1 MISVLLNWMYIL
13 FTTFCLGYGFTKT
26 VEKRFSYSIQ
36 KVENIIFSGLVI
48 ATVYAQIVSIFLKV
62 ALEANIL
69 LVFICILILFIFRK
83 DVKKDVS
90 GYWSQR
96 TVIGKLLVCGLVL
109 LWAYFTSIG
118 YMHYD
123 SDLYHAQSIRW
134 IEEYGVVKGLGNLHN
149 RLAYNSSIF
158 AVSALYSMKFML
170 GQSLHTVCGFMA
182 LLLNIAVLDIFKC
195 IKNRKL
201 ELSDYIRIAA
211 LYYLTLIY
219 DEIIAPASDYAIM
232 CTVFL
237 IVLTWAELTERK
249 EKNIAPYA
257 LLCVG
262 CVYAISLKLTAGLIL
277 ILMIKPAYVLLKQKK
292 IKDIFWYIGMGCV
305 VICPWIVRNVIIS
318 GYLIYPFPAV
328 DIFSFKWK
336 IDPIVAAI
344 DAAEIKTWGRGLN
357 NAAAVNVPITEWI
370 GNWFN
375 TMISTSEKLI
385 ILADV
390 VCILVG
396 VVTIIVLLLKRKWE
410 HIDWIL
416 MEIVAIV
423 CYLFWQTSAPLFR
436 YGYAYT
442 LLLIVLT
449 LGFIQQQIG
458 FSKTVFYIV
467 LCGCILK
474 ISMSAKDVLINNRG
488 FTPMWQLDYIK
499 YEVAEYEIEGET
511 IYYPVSGDRIGYD
524 YFPASITKKELRFLN
539 GTLKSGFC
547 VSE

>member
-1 MISVLLNWMYIL
+1 MVSVLVNWAYIL
-13 FTTFCLGYGFTKT
+13 FTTFCMGYGFAKI
-26 VEKRFSYSIQ
+26 VEKRFDYSI
-36 KVENIIFSGLVI
+36 KKIENLLFSGLII
-48 ATVYAQIVSIFLKV
+48 ATVYAQIFSIFYKV

-69 LVFICILILFIFRK
+69 LVIICVICLFVYRK
-83 DVKKDVS
+83 DLKQDMRR
-90 GYWSQR
+90 YWTQR
-96 TVIGKLLVCGLVL
+96 SWIEKLLVCGLII
-109 LWAYFTSIG
+109 LWAYFTSVG

-158 AVSALYSMKFML
+158 AVTALYSMKFLL

-182 LLLNIAVLDIFKC
+182 LLLNVSVLDILKC
-195 IKNRKL
+195 IKNKKL
-201 ELSDYIRIAA
+201 EMSDYVRIAA
-211 LYYLTLIY
+211 LYYLTIIY
-219 DEIIAPASDYAIM
+219 DEVVSPASDYPIM
-232 CTVFL
+232 CTVFF
-237 IVLTWAELTERK
+237 IVLVWAELAERK
-249 EKNIAPYA
+249 EKSIVPYA

-277 ILMIKPAYVLLKQKK
+277 VLLIKPAYVLIKQKK
-292 IKDIFWYIGMGCV
+292 VKDIFLYIAMGCI
-305 VICPWIVRNVIIS
+305 VICPWFIRNVIIS

-328 DIFSFKWK
+328 DIFSFEWK
-336 IDPIVAAI
+336 IDPLVAAI
-344 DAAEIKTWGRGLN
+344 DAAEIKIWGKGLY
-357 NAAAVNVPITEWI
+357 NAAALDVPMSVWI

-375 TMISTSEKLI
+375 TMLSTTEKLI

-390 VCILVG
+390 VCIFAG
-396 VVTIIVLLLKRKWE
+396 VLTIVILLIKRKWE
-410 HIDWIL
+410 HADWIL
-416 MEIVAIV
+416 MEIMTIV

-449 LGFIQQQIG
+449 FGFLQQRIG
-458 FSKTVFYIV
+458 FSKIVFYLA

-474 ISMSAKDVLINNRG
+474 LSLSVKEFMNSGRGVTLI
-488 FTPMWQLDYIK
+488 WQMDYSE

-524 YFPASITKKELRFLN
+524 YFPATTGKKELKFLK
-539 GTLKSGFC
+539 GTLESGFY
-547 VSE
+547 VAE